1 MTAAVSAAETQLPSP
16 LPTSLPFTGSH
27 CQQGTCHFC
36 FRRGNGANTVLQ
48 LAEALPWPLLCLNLS
63 PSLLL
68 PAVPS
73 VPQVAKQRSYLH
85 SSGRKQSTERN
96 AICPKSWWES
106 MTMWATEALPLS
118 RIRLQLSDCISLH
131 PLNPLVAFPHQAPSN
146 NTFFPSFCWTV
157 NSAVPMHWN
166 MQALLCERKPC
177 SELFVPAQHPPTGG
191 MLSALRSPR
200 LPLLISLPEACSDA
214 SITGGP
220 QPIAGSDVR
229 HKGYGSAPQPH
240 TVSLQAQLH

>member
-131 PLNPLVAFPHQAPSN
+131 PLNPLVAFPHQAMKLAFHSNSVKQYFLPLFLLNCEFSCAHALKHAGSPVWTQAMLRALCACTAPTYRGDVVSTEEPKAPS
-146 NTFFPSFCWTV
+146 PHLSPW
-157 NSAVPMHWN
+157 
-166 MQALLCERKPC
+166 
-177 SELFVPAQHPPTGG
+177 G
-191 MLSALRSPR
+191 MLWCQHHWGSPAHCR
-200 LPLLISLPEACSDA
+200 
-214 SITGGP
+214 
-220 QPIAGSDVR
+220 
-229 HKGYGSAPQPH
+229 
-240 TVSLQAQLH
+240 